1 MIENGNAAQKASAN
15 FGLLRDFYFDSDL
28 VQVKPDD
35 PKIHALYAQTQAT
48 EPTSQAKH
56 SSQRLKL
63 K

>member
-1 MIENGNAAQKASAN
+1 MEMLPRKRLQISAC
-15 FGLLRDFYFDSDL
+15 FGIFFDSDL